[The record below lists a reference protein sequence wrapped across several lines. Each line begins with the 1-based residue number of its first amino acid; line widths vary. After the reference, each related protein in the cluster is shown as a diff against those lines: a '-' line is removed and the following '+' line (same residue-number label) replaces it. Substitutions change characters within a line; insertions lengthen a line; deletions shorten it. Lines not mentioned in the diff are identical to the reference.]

1 MSEELEN
8 SVREMLK
15 EETWTRVG
23 ISGFTKNNLTELS
36 QILERTYNE
45 NQEDMIKEI
54 CDKQLE
60 NTKNS
65 IVALYLSGMIA
76 LKSRSLDN
84 SCLIT
89 LVDIFEKN
97 HKEQL
102 IEQLCNSILEEEPQN
117 LFALRKLAEYY
128 KNNNDDKVWE
138 LYEKIVKNDSEEAD
152 IAKILAERYESQQN
166 ENAAVNFY
174 KKAIGRFINAK
185 NFAAVKE
192 IWSKLITLNSD
203 NLARENDFFFSTQK
217 KIAKTISED
226 KSVVLMQELY
236 QHYRNSSD
244 WTTAI
249 KILKLILEID
259 SKDAWARKELVECY
273 REKYADRSHL
283 EDYIKSSNL
292 SQSFRNVFEAISDFE
307 KHIAFDAGNFV
318 YHRTW
323 GVGKIESVQGDTLKI
338 NFGKKT
344 GKKDISL
351 KMAVTALQPLPKNHI
366 WVIKATHTKA
376 DLNQRV
382 KADVAGTLKTIIK
395 SFDNACDEK
404 KIKQELVPA
413 ILTPGEWT
421 SWHSKAQNIL
431 ESDNTFAVTP
441 TNINQ
446 YMVRDHEL
454 TPEERLGNEFK
465 AEKQFY
471 PRIDILFRY
480 VENDD
485 IDSDN
490 EIFAEMFNYFANFL
504 KSINSND
511 DEFDKVVG
519 SYLITRYISE
529 QPRFKDYTC
538 PAKFTFAEFY
548 EEISEAKKRRDIYV
562 KLKNKQLKELYLRYI
577 KENVSEWQEEYV
589 HLFPIALKKEILDTL
604 LKNGKQDM
612 LKKLV
617 KKSFDEYKN
626 NRDAVIYFFANN
638 REDDWYKEADIP
650 YEKQLVTLINI
661 ISVCFREVK
670 NHVNTTD
677 NKKTIKQANALLFEE
692 KTDKGPKNNVLD
704 YIMDKD
710 VETISRMFTLVNDNL
725 GEKDTSAIEPKYRDK
740 LKAEILGK
748 YPDFKFQEAEIKQEV
763 QKGLMVTAKMLD
775 VKKAHAEKLEKEI
788 LPQIAREVSEARE
801 KGDLSENAEYDE
813 AKKAQ
818 RLANDELNRLKND
831 LSQAITFDPATVDTH
846 AVSFGTTVTFRD
858 NIANKDVTYTILGP
872 WESDP
877 NQGIISYLSPL
888 GEHLLDATVGENRT
902 FSINTNSYNLTVTSI
917 VPAKL

>member
-36 QILERTYNE
+36 QILERTHNE
-45 NQEDMIKEI
+45 NWEKQIKDI
-54 CDKQLE
+54 CDEQLA

-76 LKSRSLDN
+76 LKSGSLDN
-84 SCLIT
+84 SSLIT

-102 IEQLCNSILEEEPQN
+102 IEQLCISILDEDPQN

-138 LYEKIVKNDSEEAD
+138 LYEKIVKNDFEEAD
-152 IAKILAERYESQQN
+152 IAKVLAERYESQQN
-166 ENAAVNFY
+166 ENAAVSFY
-174 KKAIGRFINAK
+174 KKALLRYITAK

-203 NLARENDFFFSTQK
+203 NLSRENDFFFSTQK

-244 WTTAI
+244 WNTAI

-292 SQSFRNVFEAISDFE
+292 NQSFRNVFEAINDFE

-323 GVGKIESVQGDTLKI
+323 GVGKIDSVQGDILKI

-366 WVIKATHTKA
+366 WVIKATHTKE

-382 KADVAGTLKTIIK
+382 KADVTGTLKTIIK

-421 SWHSKAQNIL
+421 SWHAKAQTIL
-431 ESDNTFAVTP
+431 DNDYTFAVTP

-454 TPEERLGNEFK
+454 TPEERLSNEFK

-471 PRIDILFRY
+471 PRIDILLRY
-480 VENDD
+480 TGNDEV
-485 IDSDN
+485 DSND
-490 EIFAEMFNYFANFL
+490 EIFTEMFNYFSSFL
-504 KSINSND
+504 KTVDPD
-511 DEFDKVVG
+511 DDQVVA
-519 SYLITRYISE
+519 SYLVTRYISE
-529 QPRFKDYTC
+529 QPRFKDYTS

-548 EEISEAKKRRDIYV
+548 SEISNPREMYT
-562 KLKNKQLKELYLRYI
+562 KLKNKQLKELFLRYI
-577 KENVSEWQEEYV
+577 KENVSDWQDQYV
-589 HLFPIALKKEILDTL
+589 RLFPTALKREILETL
-604 LKNGKQDM
+604 IKDGKQDM
-612 LKKLV
+612 LEKLV
-617 KKSFDEYKN
+617 QKSFNEYRN
-626 NRDAVIYFFANN
+626 NRDAAIYFFADF
-638 REDDWYKEADIP
+638 RSADWFKNADIP

-661 ISVCFREVK
+661 ISLCYREVE

-677 NKKTIKQANALLFEE
+677 NKKTIKQANTLLFEE
-692 KTDKGPKNNVLD
+692 KVDKGTKNNVLD
-704 YIMDKD
+704 YIIDKD
-710 VETISRMFTLVNDNL
+710 EETITRMFTLVNDNL
-725 GEKDTSAIEPKYRDK
+725 GIDQSHKND
-740 LKAEILGK
+740 LKREIHNK
-748 YPDFKFQEAEIKQEV
+748 YPDFKFQEVEIKQEV

-775 VKKAHAEKLEKEI
+775 AKKAQAEKLEKET

-846 AVSFGTTVTFRD
+846 AVSFGTTVTLRD

-902 FSINTNSYNLTVTSI
+902 FNINTNSYNLTVTSI

>member
-36 QILERTYNE
+36 QILERTYTE
-45 NQEDMIKEI
+45 GSKDEIKKI
-54 CDKQLE
+54 CDEQLA

-76 LKSRSLDN
+76 LKSGSLDN
-84 SCLIT
+84 SSLVT

-102 IEQLCNSILEEEPQN
+102 IELLCNSILEEDPKN

-128 KNNNDDKVWE
+128 KNNNDDKVWD
-138 LYEKIVKNDSEEAD
+138 LYEKIVKNDVEEAD

-166 ENAAVNFY
+166 ENAAISYY
-174 KKAIGRFINAK
+174 KKALLRYNSAK
-185 NFAAVKE
+185 NFSAVKE
-192 IWSKLITLNSD
+192 IWSKLIMLCSD
-203 NLARENDFFFSTQK
+203 NLFRENDFFFSTQK

-236 QHYRNSSD
+236 QYYRNSSD
-244 WTTAI
+244 WNTAI

-259 SKDAWARKELVECY
+259 SKDAWARKELVDCY
-273 REKYADRSHL
+273 REKYADRSRL

-292 SQSFRNVFEAISDFE
+292 NQSFRNVFEAISDFE

-323 GVGKIESVQGDTLKI
+323 GVGKIDSVQGDILKI

-366 WVIKATHTKA
+366 WVIKATHTRE

-382 KADVAGTLKTIIK
+382 KQDVVGTLKTIIK

-421 SWHSKAQNIL
+421 SWHAKAQSVLDTNY
-431 ESDNTFAVTP
+431 TFAVTP

-454 TPEERLGNEFK
+454 TPEERLSNEFK

-471 PRIDILFRY
+471 PRIDILLRY
-480 VENDD
+480 AENDE
-485 IDSDN
+485 IDSND
-490 EIFAEMFNYFANFL
+490 EIFSEMFNYFCSFL
-504 KSINSND
+504 KSVNPD
-511 DEFDKVVG
+511 DDQVVS
-519 SYLITRYISE
+519 SYLATRYISE
-529 QPRFKDYTC
+529 QPRFKDYAN
-538 PAKFTFAEFY
+538 PAKFTFAELY
-548 EEISEAKKRRDIYV
+548 EEIEDPREMYSRI
-562 KLKNKQLKELYLRYI
+562 KNKTLKELYLRYI
-577 KENVSEWQEEYV
+577 KENIPNWQEQYV
-589 HLFPIALKKEILDTL
+589 RLFSTALKKDILDIL
-604 LKNGKQDM
+604 IKDGKESM
-612 LKKLV
+612 LEKLV
-617 KKSFDEYKN
+617 QNSFTEYRN
-626 NRDAVIYFFANN
+626 NRDAVIYFFGNCRESEWFKKAN
-638 REDDWYKEADIP
+638 IP
-650 YEKQLVTLINI
+650 YEKQLVTIINI
-661 ISVCFREVK
+661 ISICHREID

-677 NKKTIKQANALLFEE
+677 NKKTIKGAISLLFSE
-692 KTDKGPKNNVLD
+692 KTDKGTKSNLLD
-704 YIMDKD
+704 YVTASDE
-710 VETISRMFTLVNDNL
+710 ETAARMFTLVNDNL
-725 GEKDTSAIEPKYRDK
+725 GDNDTVGIDPKHKDELKKAI
-740 LKAEILGK
+740 LCK

-775 VKKAHAEKLEKEI
+775 VKKAQAEKLEKET
-788 LPQIAREVSEARE
+788 LPQIAKEVSEARE

-846 AVSFGTTVTFRD
+846 AVSFGTTVTLRD
-858 NIANKDVTYTILGP
+858 NNANKDVTYTILGP

-888 GEHLLDATVGENRT
+888 GENLLDATVGENRT
-902 FSINTNSYNLTVTSI
+902 FTINTNSYNLTVTSI